1 MSRIVKAS
9 DELINLFNSV
19 RKKTTIPVWVLFEL
33 LSNNKQKTLYKIMKT
48 NNVVEVMTNGVN
60 FAIIFNELIFNELPD
75 DMKVIAIDECLAGI
89 YVNNYDN
96 IYLEKPNF
104 NTYISILQKYGH
116 DSIIRLHE
124 SIKSLYDVKKQN
136 DDNNGV

>member
-19 RKKTTIPVWVLFEL
+19 RKKTTIPVWVQFEL

>member
-1 MSRIVKAS
+1 MSKIVKAS
-9 DELINLFNSV
+9 DELIDLFNSV
-19 RKKTTIPVWVLFEL
+19 RKKTTIPVWVQFEL
-33 LSNNKQKTLYKIMKT
+33 LSNNKQKTLYKILKT
-48 NNVVEVMTNGVN
+48 NNVVEVITNGIN
-60 FAIIFNELIFNELPD
+60 FAIIFNELIFNELPH

-136 DDNNGV
+136 DDNDGV

>member
-19 RKKTTIPVWVLFEL
+19 RKKTTIPVWVQFEL

-96 IYLEKPNF
+96 IYLEKPNL
-104 NTYISILQKYGH
+104 NTYISILQKYCH
-116 DSIIRLHE
+116 DSIRRLH
-124 SIKSLYDVKKQN
+124 
-136 DDNNGV
+136 